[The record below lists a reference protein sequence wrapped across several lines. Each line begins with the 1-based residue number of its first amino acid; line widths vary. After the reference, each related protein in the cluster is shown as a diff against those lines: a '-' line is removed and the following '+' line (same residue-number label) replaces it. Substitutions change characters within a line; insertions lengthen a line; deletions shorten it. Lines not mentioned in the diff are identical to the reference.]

1 LISRNTC
8 FGGGQHGIVFAHHF
22 AVQRKK
28 RSAKLIRRVQDPPA
42 AEVADMALRDPQTLC
57 ESDLCDPRGHEV
69 SDKPLPCSFFRH
81 DGILPQRL
89 HGSQAIDDPDVEKD
103 RTPFAR
109 RMRQA
114 RVDAGLTQVVA
125 AQKAG
130 ISQSTLA
137 EIETDA
143 HSSKYTPVLAA
154 LYRADPH
161 YLATGKAARGAPSHW
176 ALRVAALID
185 EFPAHLRE
193 QATWR
198 CQGALDAMHRSLEA
212 QQSLEPNPERFDN
225 RA

>member
-1 LISRNTC
+1 L
-8 FGGGQHGIVFAHHF
+8 FAHDF

-28 RSAKLIRRVQDPPA
+28 RSTKLIRRTQDPPA
-42 AEVADMALRDPQTLC
+42 AEVTDMALTDAETLC
-57 ESDLCDPRGHEV
+57 ESHLGDLGGHEV
-69 SDKPLPCSFFRH
+69 GDEALPCSSFRH
-81 DGILPQRL
+81 AGILPQRL
-89 HGSQAIDDPDVEKD
+89 HGSQAIDDQDVEKD

-114 RVDAGLTQVVA
+114 RVEAGLTQVVT

-130 ISQSTLA
+130 ISQSTLS

-143 HSSKYTPVLAA
+143 HSSKYTPVLAS

-161 YLATGKAARGAPSHW
+161 YLATGRTAKGAPSHW
-176 ALRVAALID
+176 ALKVAALID

-198 CQGALDAMHRSLEA
+198 CQGALDAMHRSLEG
-212 QQSLEPNPERFDN
+212 QQSPEPNPERSGN